1 MENINK
7 IELQGIVENSRIN
20 QVGDSSVVRFTL
32 ATNEVFSRRDGSLHE
47 ETTWHSVTAWSGKGM
62 PDFSKI
68 DKGTCVHVTGRL
80 REIRYND
87 SDGNSKSFYEVLA
100 AEVRII
106 N

>member
-1 MENINK
+1 M
-7 IELQGIVENSRIN
+7 QGVVGNSRIT
-20 QVGDSSVVRFTL
+20 QVGTSTVLRFSL
-32 ATNEVFSRRDGSLHE
+32 ATNERFSYRDGSVHE

-68 DKGTCVHVTGRL
+68 DKGTCVHATGRL

-100 AEVRII
+100 TEVRII